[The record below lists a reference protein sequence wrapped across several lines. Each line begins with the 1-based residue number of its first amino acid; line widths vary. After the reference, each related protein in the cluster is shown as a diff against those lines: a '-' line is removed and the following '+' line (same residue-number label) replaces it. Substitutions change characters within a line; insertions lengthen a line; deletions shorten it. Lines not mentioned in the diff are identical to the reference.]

1 LREVRVSQAKPRVL
15 VVYTG
20 GTIGMKKTPNGYE
33 PVPGY
38 LQHLMAQIARFRA
51 DNVPEFEIEEFDP
64 LLDSSN
70 MTPSDWL
77 KIADAVRRHH
87 AGYDAFL
94 VLHGTDTMAYT
105 ASALSF
111 MLEGLRKPVLLTGSQ
126 IPLAETRNDAQEN
139 LLTSLI
145 LLGEHHARLSEV
157 LLYFDSRLLRGNR
170 ATKVDSDAFAAFD
183 SPKFPALGRAGIDI
197 DIDWGLVTPRPDTA
211 AETEP
216 RVVELGRATVASF
229 RIFPGI
235 RAAYLANILAPPVE
249 GVVLEC
255 FGSGNAPAR
264 DVEFMAALRAA
275 TARGVVIV
283 AVTQPLRGTADLGL
297 YATGRALLAAGV
309 VSGYDMT
316 PEAALAKLFYLFAKG
331 HPPER
336 VKELVQRDLR
346 GELTPPDTAPGA
358 LQALRGRLADFD

>member
-1 LREVRVSQAKPRVL
+1 MAASKPRVL

-20 GTIGMKKTPNGYE
+20 GTIGMKKTANGYE

-38 LQHLMAQIARFRA
+38 LQHLMSRIARFEAA
-51 DNVPEFEIEEFDP
+51 DVPEFEIEEFEP

-70 MTPSDWL
+70 MAPADWL
-77 KIADAVRRHH
+77 EIAGAVRRQH
-87 AGYDAFL
+87 ARYDGFL

-111 MLEGLRKPVLLTGSQ
+111 MLEELRKPVLLTGSQ
-126 IPLAETRNDAQEN
+126 IPLSETRNDAQAN

-145 LLGEHHARLSEV
+145 LLGRYHARMAEV
-157 LLYFDSRLLRGNR
+157 LLYFDNLLLRGNR
-170 ATKVDSDAFAAFD
+170 STKVDSDAFAAFD
-183 SPKFPALGRAGIDI
+183 SPKFPALGRTGIEI
-197 DIDWGLVTPRPDTA
+197 DIDWRLVTPPPAEA
-211 AETEP
+211 AAAPP
-216 RVVELGRATVASF
+216 RVVELGRATVASI

-264 DVEFMAALRAA
+264 DAEFMAALRAA

-283 AVTQPLRGTADLGL
+283 AVTQPLRGTADLRL
-297 YATGRALLAAGV
+297 YATGRALLEAGV
-309 VSGYDMT
+309 VSGHDMT

-331 HPPER
+331 YPAER
-336 VKELVQRDLR
+336 VKELMQHDLR
-346 GELTPPDTAPGA
+346 GELTPPDTAPEA
-358 LQALRGRLADFD
+358 LQALRGRLAGFD